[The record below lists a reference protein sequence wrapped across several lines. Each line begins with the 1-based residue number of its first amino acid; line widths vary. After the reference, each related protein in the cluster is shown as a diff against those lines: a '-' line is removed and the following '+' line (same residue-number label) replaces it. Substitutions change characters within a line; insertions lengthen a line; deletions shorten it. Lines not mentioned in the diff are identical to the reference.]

1 MKVLLKKF
9 TVLAAAFAMLFA
21 VSSCSDPNGKAN
33 PDKKAGDSTT
43 TATAADAASDAGS
56 TSGGEQSTGGQSGGQ
71 SSGGGQSGGSGSGG
85 QGTQTVTTVAVYE
98 DINGRP
104 FYVKFYSDNS
114 FDISFTILGQPIIM
128 MAGTYTGNPA
138 QDGPTAIT
146 ITKELSL
153 TTHELESCTPIAQNL
168 SITQGIFGIEQE
180 DENGTNITYFIKKA
194 NEVESYVTF
203 DETDENPILIDYI
216 FYDNGI
222 GRIFIN
228 GEIYSVVT
236 YDGDPS
242 NGNVDIHFKYSFATE
257 TGAME
262 PVNDN
267 GTITIANNWFTGMD
281 STPAFRKIEEFR
293 VTDSSADIT
302 DLGDS
307 FKFYANGDFISTII
321 AEDGSDW
328 PVLYGQWGIANSTP
342 EGDGHLTLTVTYSNW
357 NYVWT
362 QKASPEVYNNIE
374 IADFAFTFDG
384 KLYTRQ

>member
-1 MKVLLKKF
+1 MKVLMKKF
-9 TVLAAAFAMLFA
+9 TVIAAAFAMLFA

-43 TATAADAASDAGS
+43 TAAAADAASDAGS
-56 TSGGEQSTGGQSGGQ
+56 TSGGEQS
-71 SSGGGQSGGSGSGG
+71 GGGQSGGSGSGG
-85 QGTQTVTTVAVYE
+85 QGSGSGGQGSGTGGQGTETVTTVAVYE
-98 DINGRP
+98 DINGCP

-114 FDISFTILGQPIIM
+114 FDISVPAFGQTVVM
-128 MAGTYTGNPA
+128 MTGTYTGNPA
-138 QDGPTAIT
+138 QDGPAAIT
-146 ITKELSL
+146 ITKVLSK

-194 NEVESYVTF
+194 NVVESYATISMS
-203 DETDENPILIDYI
+203 DKLIEDYI

-228 GEIYSVVT
+228 GNIYSVVT

-242 NGNVDIHFKYSFATE
+242 KGDVDIDFKYNFAT
-257 TGAME
+257 GVME
-262 PVNDN
+262 PVNYN
-267 GTITIANNWFTGMD
+267 ETITIANNCFTGMND
-281 STPAFRKIEEFR
+281 TAYRKIEEFR
-293 VTDSSADIT
+293 VTDSSDIHSI
-302 DLGDS
+302 GKS

-321 AEDGSDW
+321 AENGADW
-328 PVLYGQWGIANSTP
+328 SVLYGQWGIANSTP
-342 EGDGHLTLTVTYSNW
+342 EGDGDLTLTVTYSNY

-374 IADFAFTFDG
+374 LADFAFTFDG
-384 KLYTRQ
+384 ELYTRQ